1 MSVFTPGILGLAVK
15 VTHRKDIRMVAKA
28 GKAGT
33 KTTPITRSD
42 TPPPEG
48 PANKISLGDFLRI
61 NLVRTIDDHSSLY
74 EKDFQEFLLRHP
86 ETAGSNKTELRTDF
100 MKTRIL
106 YEALSFEGAWGYTFY
121 LTFNKNKQL
130 VFTGPKGL
138 FHELV
143 ANIGKSDG
151 LSQPTLFSG
160 SCADISFLFA
170 ELATAIGLH
179 AQVKLVRDNHVN
191 AVVRIGTTELRLDLT
206 PVGEADTNRPIW
218 DLPTNRY
225 LPERGLPEKY
235 DRAGLQPPNRAYQ
248 QGKQYYLNLDKE
260 FIPVEI
266 VDRLYD
272 RLDPQK
278 RTYPAR
284 ISLPAHLKPFIDGYM
299 RTRGC
304 YTTYITPYTFRTAE
318 EASRAIRNRTY
329 LLNQQGAKKR
339 YGRCLADHFP
349 NGLEK
354 LGRIIGHQYWA
365 PSLSVETNLQ
375 ALFSGVSLFNDVAHR
390 IELLQSNYHHKE
402 PKLSPEE
409 KGMLIS
415 QLSYLSAHITN
426 LVAAASSSSPDTKLE
441 LSPELNQAIAA
452 LVHILEKH
460 PSTISF
466 F

>member
-1 MSVFTPGILGLAVK
+1 MVVK

-28 GKAGT
+28 GRAGT

-48 PANKISLGDFLRI
+48 PANKISLGDF
-61 NLVRTIDDHSSLY
+61 
-74 EKDFQEFLLRHP
+74 
-86 ETAGSNKTELRTDF
+86 
-100 MKTRIL
+100 
-106 YEALSFEGAWGYTFY
+106 
-121 LTFNKNKQL
+121 
-130 VFTGPKGL
+130 
-138 FHELV
+138 
-143 ANIGKSDG
+143 
-151 LSQPTLFSG
+151 
-160 SCADISFLFA
+160 
-170 ELATAIGLH
+170 
-179 AQVKLVRDNHVN
+179 
-191 AVVRIGTTELRLDLT
+191 
-206 PVGEADTNRPIW
+206 
-218 DLPTNRY
+218 
-225 LPERGLPEKY
+225 
-235 DRAGLQPPNRAYQ
+235 
-248 QGKQYYLNLDKE
+248 LDKE

-304 YTTYITPYTFRTAE
+304 YTTHITPYTFRTAE

-339 YGRCLADHFP
+339 YGRCLTDHFP
-349 NGLEK
+349 SGLEK

-375 ALFSGVSLFNDVAHR
+375 ALFSGASLFNDVAHR
-390 IELLQSNYHHKE
+390 IELLQSAYHHE
-402 PKLSPEE
+402 GPKPSPTE
-409 KGMLIS
+409 KNMIIS

-426 LVAAASSSSPDTKLE
+426 LVAAADGSGPDTKLG

-466 F
+466 FLIMGVKS